1 MIVILME
8 HPHEIPMLSPLPMN
22 MIPSRPH
29 QTNGGSYQTPDF
41 PGAKW
46 EIAGITWTKS
56 RPSEATWM
64 ADFTCNKQN
73 LAC

>member
-1 MIVILME
+1 MMIILME
-8 HPHEIPMLSPLPMN
+8 HPHEIPMISPLPMN

-29 QTNGGSYQTPDF
+29 QTNGGSYQAPDF

-56 RPSEATWM
+56 RPSPSGWLISLVTKPSM
-64 ADFTCNKQN
+64 
-73 LAC
+73 LA